1 MGHPCD
7 VGAGVGEGEPDLAP
21 RPARL
26 DSGAFER
33 VTGRMA
39 VAREQLG
46 QTVTVVPPPVTGTPT
61 IRKMVTRTLVKA
73 WDDSLFGESAQ
84 AAFWQTLSLPPL
96 LLGLLGSLGY
106 VGSWFGPNTVE
117 TVQRRI
123 VSVAGNVFSPS
134 AVEQIIAP
142 TVADILSTGRGELV
156 SVGFLISLWAGS
168 SAISSFVD
176 SVTKAHDQY
185 GVRNLVW
192 QRFLAVLIYVLGLV
206 VGVFALPLL
215 AIGPDLASR
224 LLPDAVDGLGRHLLW
239 VYYPVLAL
247 LLVGVLSLLYK
258 VSLPNRLPWRRGLP
272 GAVLG
277 VVVFLVATLGLRVYI
292 GWVTSTGYTYGALA
306 APIAFLLATFF
317 FGMGI
322 VIGAQL
328 NNAIQELWPA
338 PLTIRKWRS
347 PQGEALVRGNNPDPV

>member
-1 MGHPCD
+1 MGEIEH
-7 VGAGVGEGEPDLAP
+7 GERRAG
-21 RPARL
+21 
-26 DSGAFER
+26 SGPIEK
-33 VTGRMA
+33 VTGRFAA
-39 VAREQLG
+39 VADGVRG
-46 QTVTVVPPPVTGTPT
+46 STVLTPEPTDPHPTV
-61 IRKMVTRTLVKA
+61 RKAVRRTLVKA

-106 VGSWFGPNTVE
+106 VGSWFGPDTVV

-123 VSVAGNVFSPS
+123 VEVAGNVFSPS

-142 TVADILSTGRGELV
+142 TVSDILTTGRGELV

-168 SAISSFVD
+168 SAVSSFVD

-192 QRFLAVLIYVLGLV
+192 QRLLAVLIYVVGLV
-206 VGVFALPLL
+206 VGVFALPVL
-215 AIGPDLASR
+215 ALGPDLLRR
-224 LLPDAVDGLGRHLLW
+224 LVPDALDGVSTGVLRW
-239 VYYPVLAL
+239 VAFPALAL
-247 LLVGVLSLLYK
+247 LLVLALSLLFK
-258 VSLPNRLPWRRGLP
+258 VALPNRLPWRRGLP

-277 VVVFLVATLGLRVYI
+277 VAVFLVATLGLRVYI

-322 VIGAQL
+322 VLGAQL

-338 PLTIRKWRS
+338 PVTMRLWRS
-347 PQGEALVRGNNPDPV
+347 PHHGPAEAGGEQPGGPAALQQP

>member
-1 MGHPCD
+1 MGHPWWVSD
-7 VGAGVGEGEPDLAP
+7 VERPGVASA

-33 VTGRMA
+33 VTERMA
-39 VAREQLG
+39 TAAEQLG
-46 QTVTVVPPPVTGTPT
+46 TSVVITPPPVTGHPT
-61 IRKMVTRTLVKA
+61 VAKALKRTLVKA

-106 VGSWFGPNTVE
+106 VGSWFGPDTID

-123 VSVAGNVFSPS
+123 ISVTGNVFSPS
-134 AVEQIIAP
+134 AVDQIIAP
-142 TVADILSTGRGELV
+142 TVADVLSNGRGEVV

-168 SAISSFVD
+168 SAMSSFVD

-192 QRFLAVLIYVLGLV
+192 QRILAMLIYIAGLAVGI
-206 VGVFALPLL
+206 FALPLL
-215 AIGPDLASR
+215 AIGPDLLER
-224 LLPDAVDGLGRHLLW
+224 LLPDAVDGIGQNLLRW

-247 LLVGVLSLLYK
+247 LLVLALSLLYK
-258 VSLPNRLPWRRGLP
+258 VALPNRLPWRRGLP

-277 VVVFLVATLGLRVYI
+277 VLVFLVAALGLRFYI

-322 VIGAQL
+322 IIGAQL
-328 NNAIQELWPA
+328 NNAVQELWPA
-338 PLTIRKWRS
+338 PLRIRKWRS
-347 PQGEALVRGNNPDPV
+347 PQGQAAIAAGDVVPPQ